1 MSLAGLSIRQ
11 VWSMGQ
17 MLGIAPGGEL
27 EHPWIGLMQLCSLCG
42 DHSRHRDA
50 VRITALKPPERGH
63 QRKFDFQS
71 RNFLLSLLC
80 TPIPL

>member
-1 MSLAGLSIRQ
+1 
-11 VWSMGQ
+11 

-27 EHPWIGLMQLCSLCG
+27 EHPWIGLMQLCPLCG
-42 DHSRHRDA
+42 DHSGHRDTA
-50 VRITALKPPERGH
+50 RISALNTPKRGH